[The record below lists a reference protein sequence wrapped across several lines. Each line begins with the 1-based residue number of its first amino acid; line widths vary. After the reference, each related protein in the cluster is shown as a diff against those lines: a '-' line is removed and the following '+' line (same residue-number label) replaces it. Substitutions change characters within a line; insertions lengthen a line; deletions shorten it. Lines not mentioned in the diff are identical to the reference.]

1 MYSLVAKAK
10 KGKKKHILYRKFLIF
25 IFDMDK
31 FIIKSKIKL
40 HEGIIIATSNT
51 FISVKIPLKR

>member
-25 IFDMDK
+25 IFMDK
-31 FIIKSKIKL
+31 FIIKSK
-40 HEGIIIATSNT
+40 N
-51 FISVKIPLKR
+51 KIT

>member
-25 IFDMDK
+25 IFMDK

-51 FISVKIPLKR
+51 FISIKIPLKR